1 MIICAKSVSQVI
13 QEILLKPNVVI
24 CALLIIKRLKLV
36 KNVSMDTPL
45 IQTLFVFHSFHIVK
59 NIIFKL
65 KNIYSL
71 VKSVLQIM
79 LKITRPNHWKLNIVM
94 FQFLTVKY
102 KSEMPVNNVMMD
114 LHYLQMDTR
123 YVFVWSQNQ
132 IVLNI
137 PINNVKSVRVD
148 MYLTKIIN
156 VLICVIE
163 ILLDRAFLVKI
174 TIKF

>member
-1 MIICAKSVSQVI
+1 
-13 QEILLKPNVVI
+13 
-24 CALLIIKRLKLV
+24 
-36 KNVSMDTPL
+36 
-45 IQTLFVFHSFHIVK
+45 
-59 NIIFKL
+59 
-65 KNIYSL
+65 
-71 VKSVLQIM
+71 M

-123 YVFVWSQNQ
+123 YVFVWNQNQ

-148 MYLTKIIN
+148 MYLTK
-156 VLICVIE
+156 VITN
-163 ILLDRAFLVKI
+163 IF
-174 TIKF
+174 